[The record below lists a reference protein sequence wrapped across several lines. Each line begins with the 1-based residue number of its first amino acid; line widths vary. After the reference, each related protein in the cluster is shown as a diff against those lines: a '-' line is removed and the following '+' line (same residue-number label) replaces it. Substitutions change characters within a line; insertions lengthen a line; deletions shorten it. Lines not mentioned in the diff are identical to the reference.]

1 MVIIPSISLPAPLTL
16 APRLGNML
24 GGTALLVSGPCLEV
38 TDQITCEFGETAVTG
53 VYISQMLSLCITPPF
68 NTIGRIR
75 FQLTVRADGSPTI
88 RYQGESIF
96 YSGIEVANVIYSTVM
111 LIVNWDNPFSL
122 WNLPTISDCI
132 ACCS

>member
-1 MVIIPSISLPAPLTL
+1 MVIILSISLPAPLTL

-38 TDQITCEFGETAVTG
+38 TDQITCVFGETAVTG

-111 LIVNWDNPFSL
+111 LIFNWDNLYSL
-122 WNLPTISDCI
+122 
-132 ACCS
+132 